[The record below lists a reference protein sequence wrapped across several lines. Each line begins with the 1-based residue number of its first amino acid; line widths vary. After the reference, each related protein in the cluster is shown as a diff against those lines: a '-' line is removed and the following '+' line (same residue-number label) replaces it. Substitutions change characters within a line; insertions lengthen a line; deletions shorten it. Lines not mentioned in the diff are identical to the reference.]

1 MLMEA
6 FGKVTKVGVQIKTKN
21 AITFSRQVKV
31 VDNNFLTLTIN
42 FRKHLWLENYF
53 YAIFL

>member
-1 MLMEA
+1 MEA